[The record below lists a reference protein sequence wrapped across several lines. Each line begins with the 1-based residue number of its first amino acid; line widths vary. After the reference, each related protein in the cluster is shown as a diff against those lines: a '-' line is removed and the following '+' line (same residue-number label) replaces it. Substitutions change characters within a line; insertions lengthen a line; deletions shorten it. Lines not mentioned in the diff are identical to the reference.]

1 MIKLEKGACSYTNR
15 SIMSKGAF
23 AVLYGQRL
31 KCYIRDPEVVLSII
45 FLSSKYD
52 TPKIKK
58 KLQDILDLDCPNFLS
73 FNLQID
79 KYYIMRTFDWP
90 HGKSIIRIIMR
101 TFLNS
106 MTSIILL
113 LEFIVKLVCSYY
125 RCANVQIGRATYS
138 CTKGIINI
146 NYPWMY
152 SLLWNLKCLG
162 ISICF
167 QMLFVSRDIT

>member
-1 MIKLEKGACSYTNR
+1 
-15 SIMSKGAF
+15 MSKGAF

-79 KYYIMRTFDWP
+79 KYVEKYFDWP
-90 HGKSIIRIIMR
+90 HDKSIIRIIMRR

-125 RCANVQIGRATYS
+125 RCANV
-138 CTKGIINI
+138 
-146 NYPWMY
+146 
-152 SLLWNLKCLG
+152 
-162 ISICF
+162 
-167 QMLFVSRDIT
+167 

>member
-1 MIKLEKGACSYTNR
+1 MILLKL
-15 SIMSKGAF
+15 
-23 AVLYGQRL
+23 
-31 KCYIRDPEVVLSII
+31 
-45 FLSSKYD
+45 
-52 TPKIKK
+52 K

-138 CTKGIINI
+138 CTTGIINI
-146 NYPWMY
+146 SMDVFSVVELEVFRHLYLFPNVICVQRHH
-152 SLLWNLKCLG
+152 LIVGCQTHLVVIIFCLFN
-162 ISICF
+162 SEKVF
-167 QMLFVSRDIT
+167 K

>member
-1 MIKLEKGACSYTNR
+1 MIRLEKGACSYMNR

-23 AVLYGQRL
+23 AVLYGQHL

-58 KLQDILDLDCPNFLS
+58 LHDILDLDCPNFLS

-79 KYYIMRTFDWP
+79 KYVEKYFDWP
-90 HGKSIIRIIMR
+90 HDKSTIRIIMRR

-106 MTSIILL
+106 MTSAIILL
-113 LEFIVKLVCSYY
+113 LKFIVKLVCSYY
-125 RCANVQIGRATYS
+125 RCANV
-138 CTKGIINI
+138 
-146 NYPWMY
+146 
-152 SLLWNLKCLG
+152 
-162 ISICF
+162 
-167 QMLFVSRDIT
+167 

>member
-1 MIKLEKGACSYTNR
+1 
-15 SIMSKGAF
+15 MSKGAF

-125 RCANVQIGRATYS
+125 RCANV
-138 CTKGIINI
+138 
-146 NYPWMY
+146 
-152 SLLWNLKCLG
+152 
-162 ISICF
+162 
-167 QMLFVSRDIT
+167 

>member
-1 MIKLEKGACSYTNR
+1 MILLKL
-15 SIMSKGAF
+15 
-23 AVLYGQRL
+23 
-31 KCYIRDPEVVLSII
+31 
-45 FLSSKYD
+45 
-52 TPKIKK
+52 KK

-79 KYYIMRTFDWP
+79 KYVEKYFDWP
-90 HGKSIIRIIMR
+90 HDKSIIRIIMR
-101 TFLNS
+101 RTFLNS
-106 MTSIILL
+106 MTSAIILL
-113 LEFIVKLVCSYY
+113 LKFIVKLVCSYY

-162 ISICF
+162 ISICSKCYLCQETSLNCWLSNAPSCYYF
-167 QMLFVSRDIT
+167 LPFEF